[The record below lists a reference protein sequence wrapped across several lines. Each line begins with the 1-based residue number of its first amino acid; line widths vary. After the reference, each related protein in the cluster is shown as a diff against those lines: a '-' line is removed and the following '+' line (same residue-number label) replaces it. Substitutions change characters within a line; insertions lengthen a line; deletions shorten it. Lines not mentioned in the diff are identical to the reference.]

1 VAINNENE
9 HMKHLLLLHGAIGA
23 KDQLQPLTEL
33 LKNDFI
39 VHVFNFSGHGGKP
52 FSNES
57 FSIQVFAIEVE
68 EYLSTQNIQQPSVFG
83 YSMGGY
89 VALYLAKKLPQLLS
103 EIVTLATKFN
113 WDEAAAAKEAAMLN
127 AEVLQDKL
135 PAFAEQL
142 KQRHHPNDWK
152 LLFEK
157 TKTMLLQ
164 MGKHNP
170 LQLTDYS
177 IIRQPVLLL
186 LGDNDKMVT
195 REETEA
201 VLQALPNSR
210 FQLLEQTSHPIEKVN
225 SSALA
230 RIIREFC
237 KEKK

>member
-1 VAINNENE
+1 
-9 HMKHLLLLHGAIGA
+9 
-23 KDQLQPLTEL
+23 
-33 LKNDFI
+33 
-39 VHVFNFSGHGGKP
+39 
-52 FSNES
+52 
-57 FSIQVFAIEVE
+57 
-68 EYLSTQNIQQPSVFG
+68 
-83 YSMGGY
+83 MGGY
-89 VALYLAKKLPQLLS
+89 VALYLAKKFQQLLS
-103 EIVTLATKFN
+103 EIVTLGTKFH

-201 VLQALPNSR
+201 VQQALPNSR

-230 RIIREFC
+230 RIVREFC
-237 KEKK
+237 EEKK